1 MAITEKNKLKVVAY
15 VGEYWLE
22 GDVHILPGSRLTD
35 ALNVKAKDF
44 LAFTD
49 VKIFEPQ
56 SGKVLYAVDYA
67 AVNRANIKIIF
78 PIEASTP

>member
-1 MAITEKNKLKVVAY
+1 MAITEKNKLRVAVY
-15 VGEYWLE
+15 TGEFWLE

-49 VKIFEPQ
+49 VKILEHN
-56 SGKVLYAVDYA
+56 SGKILYAVDYA
-67 AVNRANIKIIF
+67 AVNRAEIKIIF
-78 PIEASTP
+78 PIEESRL